1 MKHKIGLTLFAFYLI
16 ASLAFAQVDKATGT
30 VTNDATQARLRVG
43 HFVFGG
49 PNVDVLINGEIAM
62 NPGQAQAD
70 IPAAMV
76 TGYMYLEAGTY
87 SVAIVPTGKSIDDA
101 LIGPLDINLET
112 GHGYTLAMMGQLED
126 NSVKPLV
133 IDETALLQE
142 SRTDKGQFTL
152 TVINNAAGTTAIDF
166 FKDGG
171 GPQDVKYGDFVTTS
185 IANGDGRVCNEFA
198 ITFDDTNIAS
208 EPMSGKCGPDEP
220 GMDFIV
226 AFMGHFPG
234 EESVDF
240 RDTQS
245 SNTSALNALEF
256 MKGFSGLGYEQNG
269 HVFSFDTFLAAMET
283 AGLTDMLTTGPYLMY
298 VPTDEAFAAL
308 PKDQLDSLM
317 ADPQALADVLR
328 YTIVEGYYPPGSFS
342 STTYG
347 GVDRTLKNVL
357 GDDLKLLVADGVFT
371 INGITVVNIQRYQVA
386 NGSFVRPIPKL
397 ILPPSQ

>member
-1 MKHKIGLTLFAFYLI
+1 
-16 ASLAFAQVDKATGT
+16 
-30 VTNDATQARLRVG
+30 
-43 HFVFGG
+43 
-49 PNVDVLINGEIAM
+49 
-62 NPGQAQAD
+62 
-70 IPAAMV
+70 
-76 TGYMYLEAGTY
+76 
-87 SVAIVPTGKSIDDA
+87 
-101 LIGPLDINLET
+101 
-112 GHGYTLAMMGQLED
+112 LED
-126 NSVKPLV
+126 NSIKPLLL
-133 IDETALLQE
+133 DDTAILQE
-142 SRTDKGQFTL
+142 ARTSPEQGIMIL
-152 TVINNAAGTTAIDF
+152 VNNLAGTETLDLTT
-166 FKDGG
+166 GG
-171 GPQDVKYGDFVTTS
+171 QGPTGANYGNFAAASLSVPFGKPLIITTNVGS
-185 IANGDGRVCNEFA
+185 IAE
-198 ITFDDTNIAS
+198 
-208 EPMSGKCGPDEP
+208 DEAGVGQDP
-220 GMDFIV
+220 AMDFTV
-226 AFMGHFPG
+226 AFFGRFPG
-234 EESVDF
+234 ENF

-245 SNTSALNALEF
+245 GNTSELNALEF

-371 INGITVVNIQRYQVA
+371 INGITIVNIQRYQVA

>member
-1 MKHKIGLTLFAFYLI
+1 MKHNLSFILLTFCL
-16 ASLAFAQVDKATGT
+16 ASSFVLAQVDKATGT

-49 PNVDVLINGEIAM
+49 PNIDVLINGEIAM

-76 TGYMYLEAGTY
+76 TGYMYLSPGTY
-87 SVAIVPTGKSIDDA
+87 SVAIVPTGKSIDEA
-101 LIGPLDINLET
+101 LIGPVDMQLET
-112 GHGYTLAMMGQLED
+112 GHRYTLAMMGQLD
-126 NSVKPLV
+126 DSSVKPLV
-133 IDETALLQE
+133 IDETAVLQE

-152 TVINNAAGTTAIDF
+152 TVINNAAGTTVIDF

-171 GPQDVKYGDFVTTS
+171 GPQDVKYGDFATTS
-185 IANGDGRVCNEFA
+185 IANGDSRVCNEFA
-198 ITFDDTNIAS
+198 ITLDDTTIVS

-234 EESVDF
+234 EDYT
-240 RDTQS
+240 DTQS
-245 SNTSALNALEF
+245 GNTSALNALEF
-256 MKGFSGLGYEQNG
+256 MKGFSGVGYEQDG

-283 AGLTDMLTTGPYLMY
+283 AGLTDLLSTGGPYLLY

-308 PKDQLDSLM
+308 PKEQLDSLM
-317 ADPQALADVLR
+317 ADPKALADVLR
-328 YTIVEGYYPPGSFS
+328 YTIIEGYIPQGSLS

-347 GVDRTLKNVL
+347 GVDRTVKNML
-357 GDDLKLLVADGVFT
+357 GDDLKLLVADGLFT
-371 INGITVVNIQRYQVA
+371 INGIAEGSIQRYQVA
-386 NGSFVRPIPKL
+386 NGSFVRPIPML
-397 ILPPSQ
+397 VLPPSQ